1 MTRTFRQTPSEQ
13 PSYAPITSVS
23 EPAPSTYGVPQS
35 APVYTPTTPG
45 KKKILRQT
53 SFVEIYKGTISI
65 YQINFSFFYDDFTF
79 YAAQL
84 FEQRRPVKSLKTA

>member
-45 KKKILRQT
+45 KKRYCDEQVLLKFI
-53 SFVEIYKGTISI
+53 TISI
-65 YQINFSFFYDDFTF
+65 FQTGSELEFGLGLSPPN
-79 YAAQL
+79 
-84 FEQRRPVKSLKTA
+84 